1 MSEFCVRCS
10 EFESKL
16 ELLTK
21 RHYTEMQCMKQ
32 KLKDL
37 QDNNVKLRNENDAL
51 ILDVAFYGGNLIN
64 LSCNNK

>member
-1 MSEFCVRCS
+1 MSEFCVKCT
-10 EFESKL
+10 EHEANM
-16 ELLTK
+16 ELLVK
-21 RHYTEMQCMKQ
+21 RHYAEMQCMKQ

-37 QDNNVKLRNENDAL
+37 QDANAKLRNENDAL

>member
-1 MSEFCVRCS
+1 MSEFCVKCT
-10 EFESKL
+10 EHEANK
-16 ELLTK
+16 ELLVK
-21 RHYTEMQCMKQ
+21 RHYAEMQCMKQ

-37 QDNNVKLRNENDAL
+37 QDANAKLRNENDAL

>member
-1 MSEFCVRCS
+1 MSEFCVKCS
-10 EFESKL
+10 EHEANM
-16 ELLTK
+16 ELLLK
-21 RHYTEMQCMKQ
+21 QHYKEMQCMKQ

-37 QDNNVKLRNENDAL
+37 QDANAKLQNQNEAL